1 MEIIKSVQIR
11 KFRSIK
17 SVTKGVDLTDMNI
30 FVGQNDQ
37 GKSNFLRS
45 LNLFFN
51 NETDRKQSFRFI
63 DDYCYHSNT
72 GKGTR
77 HEIRIDLVIHPPKKR
92 FKHAKPLRWMKQ
104 WRQDG
109 SISEERKYLESGE
122 ELSPRDN
129 VSKWLDKI
137 RYRYVPAIKGQTYFT
152 SLMGELHDV
161 LNEAHSD
168 ILNAQGE
175 EFISGIQ
182 EVTDTITKELTD
194 QIQISNTIQVPSDF
208 KQLFSN
214 LDFGVKV
221 GVNTYHL
228 KQRGDGIKIRHIPVI
243 LKYMSEQERNI
254 SRAGYVKPDTIWG
267 FEEPENNLELR
278 YAYEL
283 AEKFKEYSKDIQ
295 IFVTTHSP
303 AFYSLDTKDG
313 DGVNTFYVSQSEDSC
328 TKFSRIAHD
337 QTDELHETMGLLPII
352 TPYLTKII
360 EHQKEISKLE
370 ESLNHLQIDTKC
382 VVLTE
387 DEIHGHVIEYFRIN
401 GFNNDETEYF
411 AYNGSGNIKGA
422 IVLARY
428 LKTKDKDISVIIHR
442 DRDYLSDKQ
451 VSDLYK
457 SVEKHG
463 FHLFVTNGVDIES
476 LYINTEHILKLH
488 PKLSKGYIDEV
499 IEKATNECRTLSVD
513 RLIDHVMSS
522 EPPPEQGAYSKRIKQ
537 LNDEYDENKIRY
549 RYGKKVLGKVSSTI
563 QRKLKENPAIV
574 RGSDHICSERLIDI
588 ANSLWGNQ

>member
-17 SVTKGVDLTDMNI
+17 SATKGLELTDLNI

-37 GKSNFLRS
+37 GKSNFLRA

-51 NETDRKQSFRFI
+51 NETDRDQTFRFI

-77 HEIRIDLVIHPPKKR
+77 HEIRIDLVIHPPIHR
-92 FKHAKPLRWMKQ
+92 FKHAKPLRWTKQ
-104 WRQDG
+104 WKQDG

-122 ELSPRDN
+122 VLSPRDN

-137 RYRYVPAIKGQTYFT
+137 RYRYVPAIKGQTYFS

-161 LNEAHSD
+161 LNEAHSG

-182 EVTDTITKELTD
+182 EVTDTITQDLTE

-208 KQLFSN
+208 RNLFSN

-221 GVNTYHL
+221 GLNTYHL

-254 SRAGYVKPDTIWG
+254 VRAGYVKPDTIWG

-283 AEKFKEYSKDIQ
+283 AEKFKEYSRDIQ

-303 AFYSLDTKDG
+303 AFYALDSKDG
-313 DGVNTFYVSQSEDSC
+313 DGVNTFYVLQGEDSC
-328 TKFSRIAHD
+328 TKLEKVSHD
-337 QTDELHETMGLLPII
+337 QKDGLHETMGLLPLI

-360 EHQKEISKLE
+360 EHQKEIFKLE
-370 ESLNHLQIDTKC
+370 EELSNLKIDTRC

-387 DEIHGHVIEYFRIN
+387 DENHDHVIEYFRIN

-411 AYNGSGNIKGA
+411 SYNGSGNITGA

-428 LKTKDKDISVIIHR
+428 LKSKNDDITVVIHR
-442 DRDYLSDKQ
+442 DRDYLSETQ
-451 VSDLYK
+451 VNSLAK
-457 SVEKHG
+457 RIEKHG
-463 FHLFVTNGVDIES
+463 FHFFVTDGVDVES
-476 LYINTEHILKLH
+476 LYINCDHILALH
-488 PKLSKGYIDEV
+488 PELTRAYIEEV
-499 IEKATNECRTLSVD
+499 IEKSTDECQELSVD
-513 RLIDHVMSS
+513 RLIDHVMSN
-522 EPPPEQGAYSKRIKQ
+522 EPPPEKGAYSKRIRELHQ
-537 LNDEYDENKIRY
+537 QYINDKERF
-549 RYGKKVLGKVSSTI
+549 RYGKRVLGKVSSKI
-563 QRKLKENPAIV
+563 QRKLKKNPAIISE
-574 RGSDHICSERLIDI
+574 SDHVYSELLREISDE
-588 ANSLWGNQ
+588 LWG

>member
-17 SVTKGVDLTDMNI
+17 SATKGLELTDLNI

-37 GKSNFLRS
+37 GKSNFLRA

-51 NETDRKQSFRFI
+51 NETDRNQAFRFI

-77 HEIRIDLVIHPPKKR
+77 HEIRIDLVISPPTHR
-92 FKHAKPLRWMKQ
+92 FKHAKPLRWVKQ

-122 ELSPRDN
+122 ILSPRDN

-137 RYRYVPAIKGQTYFT
+137 RYRYVPAIKGQTYFA

-182 EVTDTITKELTD
+182 EVTNTITRDLTE

-208 KQLFSN
+208 KNLFSN

-221 GVNTYHL
+221 GLNTYHL

-254 SRAGYVKPDTIWG
+254 VRAGYVKPDTIWG

-303 AFYSLDTKDG
+303 AFYALDNKDG
-313 DGVNTFYVSQSEDSC
+313 DGVNTFYVFQDDDSC
-328 TKFSRIAHD
+328 TELQKIPHD
-337 QTDELHETMGLLPII
+337 QKDGLHETMGLLPLI

-370 ESLNHLQIDTKC
+370 EDLSNLRIDTRC

-387 DEIHGHVIEYFRIN
+387 DENHEHVIEYFRIN

-411 AYNGSGNIKGA
+411 SYNGSGNITGA

-428 LKTKDKDISVIIHR
+428 LKSKNNDVTVVIHR

-451 VSDLYK
+451 VNDLTK
-457 SVEKHG
+457 RIEKHG
-463 FHLFVTNGVDIES
+463 FHFFVTDGVDVES
-476 LYINTEHILKLH
+476 LYINPDHILELH
-488 PKLSKGYIDEV
+488 PELTKAYIEEV
-499 IEKATNECRTLSVD
+499 IEKSTDECKELSVD
-513 RLIDHVMSS
+513 RLIDHVMSN
-522 EPPPEQGAYSKRIKQ
+522 EPPPEKGAYSKRIKELHQ
-537 LNDEYDENKIRY
+537 QYDDDKERF
-549 RYGKKVLGKVSSTI
+549 RYGKRVLGKVSSKI
-563 QRKLKENPAIV
+563 QRKLKKNPEIINES
-574 RGSDHICSERLIDI
+574 GHIYSELLCEI
-588 ANSLWGNQ
+588 ARDLWD

>member
-17 SVTKGVDLTDMNI
+17 SVTKGVDLTDLNI

-37 GKSNFLRS
+37 GKSNFLRA
-45 LNLFFN
+45 LNIFFN
-51 NETDRKQSFRFI
+51 DETDRNQPFRFI

-77 HEIRIDLVIHPPKKR
+77 HEIRIDLVIHPPKHR

-122 ELSPRDN
+122 ELPPRDN

-137 RYRYVPAIKGQTYFT
+137 RYRYVPAIKGQTYFS

-182 EVTDTITKELTD
+182 EVTDTITQELTE

-221 GVNTYHL
+221 GTNTYHL

-303 AFYSLDTKDG
+303 AFYALDTKDG
-313 DGVNTFYVSQSEDSC
+313 DGVNTFYVSQGEDSC
-328 TKFSRIAHD
+328 TKFARITHD
-337 QTDELHETMGLLPII
+337 RTDELHETMGLLPII
-352 TPYLTKII
+352 TPYLTKIF

-370 ESLNHLQIDTKC
+370 ESLNYLQSDTKC

-387 DEIHGHVIEYFRIN
+387 DENHGHVIEYFGIN
-401 GFNNDETEYF
+401 GFNNEETEYF
-411 AYNGSGNIKGA
+411 AYNGSGNITGA

-428 LKTKDKDISVIIHR
+428 LKSKDENISVIIHR

-451 VSDLYK
+451 VGDLCK
-457 SVEKHG
+457 RVEKHG
-463 FHLFVTNGVDIES
+463 FHLFVTDGVDIES
-476 LYINTEHILKLH
+476 LYISTDHILELH
-488 PKLSKGYIDEV
+488 PELTKDYINEV
-499 IEKATNECRTLSVD
+499 IEKATDECRDLSVD
-513 RLIDHVMSS
+513 RLIDHVMSN
-522 EPPPEQGAYSKRIKQ
+522 EPPPEKGGYSKRIKQ
-537 LNDEYDENKIRY
+537 LNQEYDENKIRY
-549 RYGKKVLGKVSSTI
+549 RYGKRVLGKVSSKI
-563 QRKLKENPAIV
+563 QRKLKENPVIV
-574 RGSDHICSERLIDI
+574 RESDHICSELLIEI
-588 ANSLWGNQ
+588 ANDLW